1 MRGQFN
7 VTNLIIIP
15 IYNENRYIEGVLEKV
30 RENTNSDI
38 LVVDN
43 GSTDNSLKI
52 LSSLKDTIKGI
63 KLII

>member
-1 MRGQFN
+1 VRGQFN

>member
-1 MRGQFN
+1 VRGQFN

-15 IYNENRYIEGVLEKV
+15 VYNENRYIEGVLEKV